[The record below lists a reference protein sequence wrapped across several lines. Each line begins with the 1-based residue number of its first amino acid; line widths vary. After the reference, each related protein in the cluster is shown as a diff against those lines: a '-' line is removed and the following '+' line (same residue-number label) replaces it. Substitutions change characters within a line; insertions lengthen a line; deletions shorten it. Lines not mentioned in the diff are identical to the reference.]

1 MSKQKKPDAHIKI
14 ELTAEEYM
22 KRAGEEHNR
31 IMEEWEKNRKKPLL
45 LELLGGN
52 VINNNGF
59 IKRTIKRYSYN
70 ITII

>member
-1 MSKQKKPDAHIKI
+1 MYNMSKQV
-14 ELTAEEYM
+14 EE
-22 KRAGEEHNR
+22 
-31 IMEEWEKNRKKPLL
+31 KKPLL

-70 ITII
+70 STII